1 MRTCCFI
8 FLLLF
13 SASLHAQSLF
23 EDAVS
28 GDAKQPDIAQAETYE
43 LNGYIRGVLYSGK
56 VPDKDEGEMKS
67 DYGEAALKLRVR
79 KQNLGD
85 GFAEFRFRRGHE
97 FNASVSEV
105 ILREAYV
112 NTYAGRFDVRFGH
125 QIVVWGR
132 ADGFNPTDNVT
143 PKNMF
148 VRSPDEDDRRT
159 GNFLIRSFCNLDP
172 FRMEAIWVPVYAASA
187 LPTDMMSLPPG
198 MSLTAPEY
206 LDANLKNSAFAL
218 KLNLER
224 ASFDGSVS
232 YFNGYNPSPG
242 LDADAQGIRPRSYR
256 MHVVGADFSTT
267 IGSYGFRGEFAYR
280 TPHEDYEKYIYIPNP
295 DLQYVMGMDRTFGDF
310 SVILQ
315 YIGRTVLDF
324 AELSNPQ
331 TPEERPK
338 YEMARKNRMFSSQ
351 SDEISHAVSFRPAWK
366 FLYETLALEVAGL
379 YNFTTKEL
387 LVKPKVS
394 YDIADALRL
403 TVGGEFYTG
412 PNGTLYDTIGETL
425 SAVFV
430 ELKTS
435 F

>member
-67 DYGEAALKLRVR
+67 GYGEAALKLRVR
-79 KQNLGD
+79 KKDFGD
-85 GFAEFRFRRGHE
+85 GFAEIRFRRGHE

-280 TPHEDYEKYIYIPNP
+280 TPHEDYEQHIHIPNP
-295 DLQYVMGMDRTFGDF
+295 DLQTILGADREFGDF

-315 YIGRTVLDF
+315 YIGRSVLDF
-324 AELSNPQ
+324 AELSEP
-331 TPEERPK
+331 
-338 YEMARKNRMFSSQ
+338 
-351 SDEISHAVSFRPAWK
+351 
-366 FLYETLALEVAGL
+366 
-379 YNFTTKEL
+379 
-387 LVKPKVS
+387 
-394 YDIADALRL
+394 
-403 TVGGEFYTG
+403 
-412 PNGTLYDTIGETL
+412 
-425 SAVFV
+425 
-430 ELKTS
+430 
-435 F
+435 